1 MIMLPLAL
9 PFPNSRFPTIP
20 VQFTLNHTDSTT
32 EARAGRLTTAHG
44 TIETPMFMPVGTVG
58 SVKAVAPRELMADI
72 GAPIILGNTY
82 HLYLRPGPDVLE
94 AAGGLHRFMQW
105 DRPILTDSGGY
116 QVFSLA
122 DRRTLSEEGV
132 RFRSHIDGS
141 SHLFT
146 PENVVDIQRTIGA
159 DIMMVLDECPAGD
172 VSEDYARTS
181 NELTL
186 RWAARCRERWETTS
200 PKYGYEQALFGI
212 VQGVV
217 YPAIRRES
225 ARRLV
230 AMDFPGYAIGGLSV
244 GEPAKQMYAMTEVV
258 NDILPADKPRYL
270 MGVGKPANLLESIAR
285 GVDLFDCVI
294 PTRNGR
300 NGTIYT
306 TEGRINI
313 KNAQWEHDFSP
324 LDPGLDTYVAQ
335 TFTKAYVRHLHKA
348 GEILGLQIASQQN
361 LAFYIWLMREAR
373 RAIAEDRFQTW
384 KDDIQPRVSRLL

>member
-1 MIMLPLAL
+1 MALGGRAWPL
-9 PFPNSRFPTIP
+9 FPHASPP
-20 VQFTLNHTDSTT
+20 VVQFTLDHTDAATA
-32 EARAGRLTTAHG
+32 ARAGRLTTAHG
-44 TIETPMFMPVGTVG
+44 TIDTPMFMPVGTVG
-58 SVKAVAPRELMADI
+58 TVKAVAPRALADDI
-72 GAPIILGNTY
+72 GAQIVLGNTY
-82 HLYLRPGPDVLE
+82 HLYLRPGTDVLE
-94 AAGGLHRFMQW
+94 AAGGLPRFMQW
-105 DRPILTDSGGY
+105 DGPILTDSGGY

-122 DRRTLSEEGV
+122 DRCSLSEEGV
-132 RFRSHIDGS
+132 TFRSHIDGS
-141 SHLFT
+141 KHLFT
-146 PENVVDIQRTIGA
+146 PESVVDIQRSIGA

-172 VSEDYARTS
+172 VSEAYARES

-186 RWAARCRERWETTS
+186 RWAARCKTQWEATA
-200 PKYGYEQALFGI
+200 PKYGYEQALFAI

-230 AMDFPGYAIGGLSV
+230 DMDFPGYAIGGLSV

-258 NDILPADKPRYL
+258 NEVLPANKPRYL

-306 TEGRINI
+306 TEGRLNI
-313 KNAQWEHDFSP
+313 KNAQWTHDFSL

-361 LAFYIWLMREAR
+361 LAFYLWLMREAR
-373 RAIAEDRFQTW
+373 RAIADGRFAAW
-384 KDDIQPRVSRLL
+384 KAAIQPRVSRLL

>member
-1 MIMLPLAL
+1 MP
-9 PFPNSRFPTIP
+9 
-20 VQFTLNHTDSTT
+20 FTLEHTDDVTD
-32 EARAGRLTTAHG
+32 ARAGRLDTAHG
-44 TIETPMFMPVGTVG
+44 SIETPMFMPVGTVG
-58 SVKAVAPRELMADI
+58 SVKGVPPRALSGDI
-72 GAPIILGNTY
+72 GAQIILANTY

-105 DRPILTDSGGY
+105 DGPLLTDSGGY

-122 DRRTLSEEGV
+122 DRRMLSEEGV
-132 RFRSHIDGS
+132 TFRSHIDGS
-141 SHLFT
+141 KHLFT
-146 PENVVDIQRTIGA
+146 PESVVDIQRAIGS

-186 RWAARCRERWETTS
+186 RWAERCKRQWETTT
-200 PKYGYEQALFGI
+200 PRYGHRQLLFAI

-217 YPAIRRES
+217 YPEIRRES

-258 NDILPADKPRYL
+258 TEILPSDKPRYL

-313 KNAQWEHDFSP
+313 TNAQWARDFSP
-324 LDPGLDTYVAQ
+324 VDPGLDHYASQ
-335 TFTKAYVRHLHKA
+335 TFSKAYLRHLQKS

-373 RAIAEDRFQTW
+373 RAIREGRFASW
-384 KDDIQPRVSRLL
+384 KTDIQPRVSRLL

>member
-1 MIMLPLAL
+1 MP
-9 PFPNSRFPTIP
+9 
-20 VQFTLNHTDSTT
+20 FTLEHTDDVTD
-32 EARAGRLTTAHG
+32 ARAGRLDTAHG
-44 TIETPMFMPVGTVG
+44 SIETPMFMPVGTVG
-58 SVKAVAPRELMADI
+58 SVKGVPPRALSGDI
-72 GAPIILGNTY
+72 GAQIILANTY

-105 DRPILTDSGGY
+105 DGPLLTDSGGY

-132 RFRSHIDGS
+132 TFRSHIDGS
-141 SHLFT
+141 KHLFT
-146 PENVVDIQRTIGA
+146 PESVVDIQRAIGS

-186 RWAARCRERWETTS
+186 RWAERCKRQWETTT
-200 PKYGYEQALFGI
+200 PRYGHRQLLFAI

-217 YPAIRRES
+217 YPEIRRES

-258 NDILPADKPRYL
+258 TEILPSDKPRYL

-313 KNAQWEHDFSP
+313 TNAQWARDFSP
-324 LDPGLDTYVAQ
+324 VDPGLDHYASQ
-335 TFTKAYVRHLHKA
+335 TFSKAYLRHLQKS

-373 RAIAEDRFQTW
+373 RAIREGRFASW
-384 KDDIQPRVSRLL
+384 KADIQPRVSRLL